1 MRGPTSTA
9 SGKRGHDQH
18 QSDPFNRGVEFIRP
32 QNTSLTG
39 SLPLSMAAR
48 NAS

>member
-1 MRGPTSTA
+1 MTSISPTRSTV
-9 SGKRGHDQH
+9 S
-18 QSDPFNRGVEFIRP
+18 VEFIRP